1 MNFIKTLLASPT
13 IRARALKLIR
23 GGSMAAGGWA
33 LSWSYEYLTS
43 HFTSLS
49 QADAMSIATVVS
61 TTVAGLILTVGSAVY
76 AQLDVTTVAEK
87 ITVAAATGS
96 VEAANDKVFRKEV
109 IHKVVAPSGSNEA
122 VTQAVEVLRQGK
134 M

>member
-1 MNFIKTLLASPT
+1 MYLLKTLLASPT
-13 IRARALKLIR
+13 IKARALKLIR

-33 LSWSYEYLTS
+33 LSWSYQYLTT
-43 HFTSLS
+43 HFSLS
-49 QADAMSIATVVS
+49 QTDAMSIATVLS
-61 TTVAGLILTVGSAVY
+61 TTVAGLVLTIGSAIY

-109 IHKVVAPSGSNEA
+109 IHKVVAPSGSNES
-122 VTQAVEVLRQGK
+122 VLQATEILRRGNV
-134 M
+134 

>member
-1 MNFIKTLLASPT
+1 MYLLKTLLSSPT
-13 IRARALKLIR
+13 IKARALKIIR

-33 LSWSYEYLTS
+33 LHWSYEYLTS
-43 HFTSLS
+43 YFTTLS

-61 TTVAGLILTVGSAVY
+61 TTVAGLVLTIGSAVY
-76 AQLDVTTVAEK
+76 AQFDVTSVAEK

-109 IHKVVAPSGSNEA
+109 INKVVAPSGSPES
-122 VTQAVEVLRQGK
+122 VLQATEILRRGDV
-134 M
+134 